1 MKTELWWCCGGA
13 LQRLDAAAMAGTLQM
28 CGAAMEMRWWPVV
41 AAAAQ
46 NKLHGGVVVCVRSA
60 AMV

>member
-1 MKTELWWCCGGA
+1 
-13 LQRLDAAAMAGTLQM
+13 MAGTLQM